1 MNDLISREELMN
13 ILQLMLSTEDM
24 SYGKK
29 VYGKVI
35 QQVKSLP
42 TIEAEPVKHGRW
54 INVKISI
61 SGNSSAECSLCGAV
75 VHNNFSNVINY
86 CPNCGARM
94 FDKDI
99 DVPDKSVGKMD
110 EVEE

>member
-1 MNDLISREELMN
+1 MIKKFNLDILESTSVDGINWEYRPNREDVL
-13 ILQLMLSTEDM
+13 
-24 SYGKK
+24 KK
-29 VYGKVI
+29 INEIIDVVNSMDEQEG
-35 QQVKSLP
+35 
-42 TIEAEPVKHGRW
+42 EPIKHGRW

-94 FDKDI
+94 
-99 DVPDKSVGKMD
+99 D